1 MSKIKCEICG
11 REIAFTRLG
20 AHVRKEHEID
30 PKEYYDKYLK
40 KDGEGSCKNCGKPTK
55 FIRFT
60 KGYRDCCCAE
70 CTNLIKYG
78 YKYHTSR
85 PEVQAKIQKTN
96 IERYGAKTPFESKK
110 VQDEIKESNL
120 EKYGSVTPFGDEKVQ
135 EKIHQTNIERFGAK
149 TPFESKEIQDKV
161 KQTMIDKYGVDNAFK
176 SEEVQNKIKE
186 TTFKNYGVNH
196 NWKSKEV
203 REKGLKTLQKSISDY
218 CKENNL
224 IELRELDLV
233 YPRKVCEKFKINVLA
248 FKKVYLIDSNTNIQ
262 ELKEYDK
269 YLQDNA
275 KEYNSKYE
283 AELHAWLKSIYDGE
297 IHVNTRKIITPLEL
311 DFYIPDKKLAI
322 EFNGNWCHSIN
333 FGIDKNYHL
342 NKTLLCQEKGMHLIH
357 IFEYE
362 WNLKKD
368 ICKSIISSALG
379 IYENKI
385 YARECEIREVSSKE
399 AKEFLEENHLQG
411 FTPSNYRIGLYFNNE
426 LVQLLC
432 FGKNRFK
439 NNEIELLRMCTKLN
453 TQVVGGFSKL
463 LTHQPYDYFTSY
475 VDLSKFSAEGYLSNN
490 FKIIGKS
497 GLNYKY
503 IKDER
508 VLNRFAAQ
516 KHKLPKLLGDT
527 FDATKT
533 ESQNMI
539 DNDWWQVYDCGNLK
553 LLYSRN

>member
-1 MSKIKCEICG
+1 MSKRIKCEICD
-11 REIAFTRLG
+11 REIAVNAFTRHL
-20 AHVRKEHEID
+20 RKEHD
-30 PKEYYDKYLK
+30 LDQKDYYDKHLK
-40 KDGEGSCKNCGKPTK
+40 KDGEGLCKNCGKPTK
-55 FIRFT
+55 FIKFT
-60 KGYRDCCCAE
+60 KGYRNCCCAE

-96 IERYGAKTPFESKK
+96 LERHGAKTPFESKK
-110 VQDEIKESNL
+110 IQDGIRETNL
-120 EKYGSVTPFGDEKVQ
+120 EKYGSVTPFGNEKVR
-135 EKIHQTNIERFGAK
+135 EKVHQTNIKRFGAE

-161 KQTMIDKYGVDNAFK
+161 KQTMIDKYGFDNAFK
-176 SEEVQNKIKE
+176 SEEVRKKIKE
-186 TTFKNYGVNH
+186 TSTRNKENFEKDHDCTLLRKLNIDNMYRIVKYLGIELIKKYDCFFIKNSDIDLELFQKLNDKFK
-196 NWKSKEV
+196 KEQKV
-203 REKGLKTLQKSISDY
+203 YNSRYEVELHDWLKTIYSDTIFVNRRN
-218 CKENNL
+218 C
-224 IELRELDLV
+224 I
-233 YPRKVCEKFKINVLA
+233 YPF
-248 FKKVYLIDSNTNIQ
+248 
-262 ELKEYDK
+262 
-269 YLQDNA
+269 
-275 KEYNSKYE
+275 
-283 AELHAWLKSIYDGE
+283 
-297 IHVNTRKIITPLEL
+297 EL
-311 DFYIPDKKLAI
+311 DFYIPDKNVAI
-322 EFNGNWCHSIN
+322 EFNGNWWHSIN
-333 FGIDKNYHL
+333 SGIDKDYHL
-342 NKTLLCQEKGMHLIH
+342 NKTLLCQEKGVHLIH

-399 AKEFLEENHLQG
+399 ARQFLEENHLQG

-463 LTHQPYDYFTSY
+463 LKHQPYDSFTSY
-475 VDLSKFSAEGYLSNN
+475 VDLSKFSADGYLSNN
-490 FKIIGKS
+490 FEIMGRS

-508 VLNRFAAQ
+508 VLNRLSAQ

-527 FDATKT
+527 FDATKS

-553 LLYSRN
+553 LEYSRN

>member
-1 MSKIKCEICG
+1 MRRIKCEICG
-11 REIAFTRLG
+11 REMVVNAFTRHL
-20 AHVRKEHEID
+20 RKEHD
-30 PKEYYDKYLK
+30 LDQKEYYDKYLK
-40 KDGEGSCKNCGKPTK
+40 KENEGICKNCGKPTK
-55 FIRFT
+55 FIKFT
-60 KGYRDCCCAE
+60 QGYRDCCCAE

-96 IERYGAKTPFESKK
+96 MERHGAKTPFESKK
-110 VQDEIKESNL
+110 IQDRIKEINL
-120 EKYGSVTPFGDEKVQ
+120 ENHGSVTPFGDEKVQ

-149 TPFESKEIQDKV
+149 TPFESKEIQEKI
-161 KQTMIDKYGVDNAFK
+161 KKNNLEKYGVENVLASK
-176 SEEVQNKIKE
+176 EIQEKIKE
-186 TTFKNYGVNH
+186 TTFKNYGVDH

-203 REKGLKTLQKSISDY
+203 RAKGLETLKKSISDY

-224 IELRELDLV
+224 IELRDLDLA
-233 YPRKVCEKFKINVLA
+233 YPRKVCEKFKIDVLA
-248 FKKVYLIDSNTNIQ
+248 FKKVYLINGDINIQ

-283 AELHAWLKSIYDGE
+283 AELHAWLKSIYDEE

-311 DFYIPDKKLAI
+311 DFYIPDKNVAI
-322 EFNGNWCHSIN
+322 EFNGNYCHSIN
-333 FGIDKNYHL
+333 FGMDKDYHL
-342 NKTLLCQEKGMHLIH
+342 NKTLLCQEKGVHLIH

-379 IYENKI
+379 ICKNKI
-385 YARECEIREVSSKE
+385 YARNCEIREVSSKE
-399 AKEFLEENHLQG
+399 ARVFLEENHLQG

-439 NNEIELLRMCTKLN
+439 NNEVELLRMCTKLN

-463 LTHQPYDYFTSY
+463 LKHQPYDSFNSY

-490 FKIIGKS
+490 FEIIGRS

-508 VLNRFAAQ
+508 VLNRLSAQ

-527 FDATKT
+527 FDATKS

-553 LLYSRN
+553 LEYSRN

>member
-1 MSKIKCEICG
+1 MDRIKCEICG
-11 REIAFTRLG
+11 REFSFAGLSNHLSTTHDISQ
-20 AHVRKEHEID
+20 
-30 PKEYYDKYLK
+30 KEYYDKYLK
-40 KDGEGSCKNCGKPTK
+40 KDGEGLCKNCGKPTK
-55 FIRFT
+55 FIKLM

-96 IERYGAKTPFESKK
+96 IERHGAKTPFESKK
-110 VQDEIKESNL
+110 IQDEIKELNL
-120 EKYGSVTPFGDEKVQ
+120 EKYGSVTPFGNEKVQ
-135 EKIHQTNIERFGAK
+135 EKIHQTNIEKFGAK

-186 TTFKNYGVNH
+186 TTFKNYGVDH

-224 IELRELDLV
+224 IELRELDLA
-233 YPRKVCEKFKINVLA
+233 YPRKVCEKFKIDVLA

-342 NKTLLCQEKGMHLIH
+342 NKTLLCQEKGLHLIH

-385 YARECEIREVSSKE
+385 YARECEVKEVSSKE
-399 AKEFLEENHLQG
+399 AREFLEENHLQG

-463 LTHQPYDYFTSY
+463 LKHQPYDSFTSY

-490 FKIIGKS
+490 FESIGRS

-508 VLNRFAAQ
+508 VLNRLSAQ

-539 DNDWWQVYDCGNLK
+539 DNEWWQVYDCDNLK
-553 LLYSRN
+553 LEYSRS